1 MKSTTSIITEESM
14 NNFKNWLHGE
24 ERSTGTIEKYLR
36 DVKALC
42 IWLDGRELTKEN
54 VADWKASLQQAE
66 YQPITINS
74 MRASINTYCRYAGID
89 CRIKFLK
96 VQKKVFRDED
106 KELTQAEYERLIMT
120 AQKKGNERL
129 AMLLETIGST
139 GIRVSE
145 VQYITVAGAVAGK
158 IQIALKGK
166 IRVIMLPKKLCRK
179 LLKYAQR
186 QKIASGE
193 IFITKSGKGL
203 SRKQIWADM
212 KKLCKDADVSASK
225 VFPHNLRHLFA
236 RVFYRVTRDIAKLSD
251 LLGHS
256 SIDTTRIYLLS
267 SGEEHAR
274 QLEGLGLVL

>member
-1 MKSTTSIITEESM
+1 MKNTARIITEESIT
-14 NNFKNWLHGE
+14 NFKTWLHSE
-24 ERSTGTIEKYLR
+24 ERSAGTIEKYLR

-42 IWLDGRELTKEN
+42 AWLGGREVSKEN
-54 VADWKASLQQAE
+54 VAEWKVSLMEAE
-66 YQPITINS
+66 YKPVTINS
-74 MRASINTYCRYAGID
+74 MLASVNTYCRFADID
-89 CRIKFLK
+89 CKIKFLK
-96 VQKKVFRDED
+96 VQKRVFRDED
-106 KELTQAEYERLIMT
+106 KELTQAEYERLIAT
-120 AQKKGNERL
+120 AQIKGNDRL
-129 AMLLETIGST
+129 ALLLETIGAT

-145 VQYITVAGAVAGK
+145 VQYVTVEAAREGRTR
-158 IQIALKGK
+158 ISLKGK
-166 IRVIMLPKKLCRK
+166 IREIMLPKKLCRK

-212 KKLCKDADVSASK
+212 KKLCKDAGVSESK

-236 RVFYRVTRDIAKLSD
+236 RVFYRITRDIAKLSD

>member
-1 MKSTTSIITEESM
+1 MKNMTNQITEESI
-14 NNFKNWLHGE
+14 NNFKTWLYGE
-24 ERSTGTIEKYLR
+24 ERSSGTIEKYLR
-36 DVKALC
+36 DIKALRG
-42 IWLDGRELTKEN
+42 WLNGREVTKES
-54 VADWKASLQQAE
+54 VADWKASLQEAE
-66 YQPITINS
+66 YQPVTINS
-74 MRASINTYCRYAGID
+74 MLASVNTYCRYADID

-106 KELTQAEYERLIMT
+106 KELTQAEYEQLIMT

-129 AMLLETIGST
+129 ALLLETIGST

-145 VQYITVAGAVAGK
+145 VQYITVAGTAAGK

-166 IRVIMLPKKLCRK
+166 IRVIMLPKKLCRI
-179 LLKYAQR
+179 LLKYAKK

-203 SRKQIWADM
+203 SRKRIWADM
-212 KKLCKDADVSASK
+212 KKLCKDAGVSESK

-236 RVFYRVTRDIAKLSD
+236 RVFYRITRDIAKLSD

>member
-1 MKSTTSIITEESM
+1 
-14 NNFKNWLHGE
+14 
-24 ERSTGTIEKYLR
+24 
-36 DVKALC
+36 
-42 IWLDGRELTKEN
+42 
-54 VADWKASLQQAE
+54 
-66 YQPITINS
+66 
-74 MRASINTYCRYAGID
+74 
-89 CRIKFLK
+89 
-96 VQKKVFRDED
+96 
-106 KELTQAEYERLIMT
+106 
-120 AQKKGNERL
+120 
-129 AMLLETIGST
+129 
-139 GIRVSE
+139 
-145 VQYITVAGAVAGK
+145 
-158 IQIALKGK
+158 
-166 IRVIMLPKKLCRK
+166 MLPKKLCRK
-179 LLKYAQR
+179 LLKYAQK

>member
-1 MKSTTSIITEESM
+1 MKNTTNVITEESI
-14 NNFKNWLHGE
+14 NNFKIWLHGE
-24 ERSTGTIEKYLR
+24 ERSSGTIEKYLR
-36 DVKALC
+36 DVKALRV
-42 IWLDGRELTKEN
+42 WLDTRGVTKEN
-54 VADWKASLQQAE
+54 VADWKASLMEAG
-66 YQPITINS
+66 YQPVTINS
-74 MRASINTYCRYAGID
+74 MLASVNTYCRYADID

-145 VQYITVAGAVAGK
+145 VQYITVAGAIAGK

-179 LLKYAQR
+179 LLKYAQK

-256 SIDTTRIYLLS
+256 SIDTT
-267 SGEEHAR
+267 
-274 QLEGLGLVL
+274 

>member
-1 MKSTTSIITEESM
+1 MKNTTNQITEESI
-14 NNFKNWLHGE
+14 NNFKTWLHGE
-24 ERSTGTIEKYLR
+24 ERSSGTIEKYLR

-42 IWLDGRELTKEN
+42 VWLNGREVTKES
-54 VADWKASLQQAE
+54 VADWKASLQEAE
-66 YQPITINS
+66 YQPVTINS
-74 MRASINTYCRYAGID
+74 MLASVNTYCRYADID

-106 KELTQAEYERLIMT
+106 KELSQTEYERLVMT

-129 AMLLETIGST
+129 ALLLETIGST

-179 LLKYAQR
+179 LLKYAQK

-212 KKLCKDADVSASK
+212 KKLCTEAMVSASK

-236 RVFYRVTRDIAKLSD
+236 RVFYRITRDIAKLSD

-267 SGEEHAR
+267 SGE
-274 QLEGLGLVL
+274 